1 LKLSVRFIT
10 FREATHSD
18 AARVLVYHQRAVVT
32 DEGARFLNAFGVCPA
47 ASSTVSG
54 GTEMNLPHNVGKT
67 DKYVRIGAGIALIG
81 LAATGTIGAW
91 GFIGLVPLATGLLNT
106 CPAYTLLGV
115 DTSKP
120 EEKI

>member
-1 LKLSVRFIT
+1 MS
-10 FREATHSD
+10 
-18 AARVLVYHQRAVVT
+18 
-32 DEGARFLNAFGVCPA
+32 
-47 ASSTVSG
+47 
-54 GTEMNLPHNVGKT
+54 LPHNVGKL
-67 DKYVRIGAGIALIG
+67 DKYARIGAGIALIG